1 MSRFTIKFSDNIP
14 LNKHSCAHQTCT
26 YKMLAKLNP
35 GARICKKNASSS
47 SLSALSRSLITHGPC
62 KRVACC
68 GEFGQS
74 GLGACGVRIP
84 LRRPAG
90 DRADFWLKLASGV
103 DARGRRLLATP
114 ICGAAR
120 WVCKLAESDVEGC
133 AAPGVTLDQ
142 PPHPQNRHPDPSAP
156 VRQHL
161 PSPRQHQRLTTP
173 PARLR
178 LQSQL
183 ITEFKRELNHG

>member
-90 DRADFWLKLASGV
+90 GRPRWLLIKTGVRGGRARSAPPRDAHLRCGQVSLQTRRERRRGLRRAGGDTWPAAAPAKPPPRPFRPRASTPALAPT
-103 DARGRRLLATP
+103 TP
-114 ICGAAR
+114 EADDAAR
-120 WVCKLAESDVEGC
+120 
-133 AAPGVTLDQ
+133 
-142 PPHPQNRHPDPSAP
+142 
-156 VRQHL
+156 
-161 PSPRQHQRLTTP
+161 P
-173 PARLR
+173 PASPISANYRV
-178 LQSQL
+178 Q
-183 ITEFKRELNHG
+183 TWA